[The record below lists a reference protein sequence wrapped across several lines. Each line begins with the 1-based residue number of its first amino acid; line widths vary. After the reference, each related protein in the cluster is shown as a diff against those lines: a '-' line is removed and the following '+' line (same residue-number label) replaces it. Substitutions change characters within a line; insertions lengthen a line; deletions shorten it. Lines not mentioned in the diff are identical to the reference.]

1 MSRFVDY
8 EMALLIYAKMDKISS
23 FDEYAGKYDAW
34 FFENRDLLTSEVNL
48 VAYFLKDAGMVF
60 SVGCG
65 SGLFEMLLQKE
76 FNIEIKF
83 GLEPSEGMA
92 EIARKRG
99 MDVEIVTA
107 EDADLGTEKY
117 DAILFN
123 GTTSYI
129 NDLPAVFQKAYNALK
144 SGGKIVVIDV
154 PKESSYA
161 IMYNLAKAVGTW
173 DHPLLEGVHPKDPY
187 PIEFVKAANWRTTGE
202 KIILLEDAGF
212 HDFKFAQTLTKH
224 PLYSNNGTEQPIE
237 GYDRG
242 DYVAI
247 CAKKTGNH
255 DSFKRDFSRP

>member
-1 MSRFVDY
+1 
-8 EMALLIYAKMDKISS
+8 MDKISS

-34 FFENRDLLTSEVNL
+34 FFENTDLLTSEVNL
-48 VAYFLKDAGMVF
+48 VAHFLKDAGMVL

-65 SGLFEMLLQKE
+65 SGLFEMILQKE
-76 FNIEIKF
+76 FDIEIRF

-99 MDVEIVTA
+99 MDVEVVTA
-107 EDADLGTEKY
+107 EDADLGMEKY
-117 DAILFN
+117 DTILFN
-123 GTTSYI
+123 GTTSYV
-129 NDLPAVFQKAYNALK
+129 NDLKAVFKKAYDALK
-144 SGGKIVVIDV
+144 TGGKIVVVDV

-187 PIEFVKAANWRTTGE
+187 PIEFVNAANWRTTREKMALLGE
-202 KIILLEDAGF
+202 AGF
-212 HDFKFAQTLTKH
+212 QDFKCAQTLTKH
-224 PLYSNNGTEQPIE
+224 PLFSNDGIEQPIE

-247 CAKKTGNH
+247 CAVKK
-255 DSFKRDFSRP
+255 